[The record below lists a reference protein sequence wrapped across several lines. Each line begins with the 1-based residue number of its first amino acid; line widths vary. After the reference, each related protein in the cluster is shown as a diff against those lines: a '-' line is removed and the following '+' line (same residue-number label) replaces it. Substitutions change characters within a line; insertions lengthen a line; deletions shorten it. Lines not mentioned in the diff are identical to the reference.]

1 MKLHDYNNKILRKQ
15 RKQRKQS
22 KQGKQGKQGKQAYFI
37 NLSSPASTYN
47 KSPTCPS

>member
-1 MKLHDYNNKILRKQ
+1 MKLHDYNNKIL